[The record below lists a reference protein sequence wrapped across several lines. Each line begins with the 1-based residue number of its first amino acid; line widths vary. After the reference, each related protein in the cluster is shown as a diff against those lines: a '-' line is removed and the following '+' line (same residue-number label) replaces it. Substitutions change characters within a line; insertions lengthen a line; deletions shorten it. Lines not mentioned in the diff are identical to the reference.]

1 MSDRVLVPMSRS
13 EAEWYD
19 ALGEGTGH
27 GPTHRP
33 IRAALDTDREE
44 TIARIAELL
53 TLEDTPWDETG
64 VTERLWCRNRAAR
77 VLDALEQEASDV

>member
-19 ALGEGTGH
+19 ALGERTGQ

-33 IRAALDTDREE
+33 IRAALDTDREKLVE
-44 TIARIAELL
+44 RVAVLLGAQTWIAVEDCLGDAAEVLALL
-53 TLEDTPWDETG
+53 ENG
-64 VTERLWCRNRAAR
+64 G
-77 VLDALEQEASDV
+77 QE